1 MLTIDNLRAFGADV
15 DDGLVRCLNRSEFY
29 LMLVGKVKEDK
40 PLPQLEM
47 QLAAKDY
54 DAAFETAH
62 TLKGMYSNLS
72 LTPLTQPVSEMT
84 EMLRSRKDTDYSA
97 LMQEL
102 KTQFDKL
109 CAL

>member
-1 MLTIDNLRAFGADV
+1 
-15 DDGLVRCLNRSEFY
+15 
-29 LMLVGKVKEDK
+29 MLVGKVTEDK
-40 PLPQLEM
+40 RLPQLET

-72 LTPLTQPVSEMT
+72 LTPLTQPIIEMT
-84 EMLRSRKDTDYSA
+84 ELLRSRKDTDYSA
-97 LMQEL
+97 LLQEVM
-102 KTQFDKL
+102 TQFERL